1 MSVQR
6 LSTVGCPEEV
16 HWWLKHKRPVS
27 LVLPIKKPSD
37 FGAAWMLW
45 WVKLQPAWR
54 EGKSLVKT
62 VPANADWEPV
72 FQGGSNGFL
81 LAIVA
86 LSWWVSMIDPDD
98 QYSLLLEAIN
108 DVSWVLSE
116 LVPMLPTASLE
127 TSKKHSL
134 EVPNEEK
141 PKTKK

>member
-1 MSVQR
+1 
-6 LSTVGCPEEV
+6 
-16 HWWLKHKRPVS
+16 
-27 LVLPIKKPSD
+27 
-37 FGAAWMLW
+37 MLW

-54 EGKSLVKT
+54 EGKALVKS

-72 FQGGSNGFL
+72 FRGGSNGL
-81 LAIVA
+81 LLTIVA
-86 LSWWVSMIDPDD
+86 LSWWVSVIDPDD

-116 LVPMLPTASLE
+116 LVSMLPTASLE

-134 EVPNEEK
+134 EVPNQEE